1 MRILIFLLLSFSF
14 ASQQVFVACEGNF
27 YQSNGS
33 VWTISENNAY
43 EYEGNPLGA
52 VVQSL
57 YVDEDKLY
65 VVVNGSGNI
74 QAFDIDDNGLTA
86 AEYIDTEFSGPREI
100 IVIDNYLYFTN
111 WYTADLKKIN
121 LETMEIEAE
130 IDMPGLPEDIIMH
143 NGLIYISITMDF
155 DWTDGDKVVTVNP
168 EEDAIVNTYV
178 VGEGPGDMVVHND
191 EIYIAR
197 TFYDNSWNAF
207 YGTSKITESEEVI
220 ITNYGMGLACGGSVH
235 SFQGSVYRVFD
246 GGIAKLD
253 ENLQILPETR
263 IGSYNPSEIYSVEVI
278 NEHIYFGLS
287 DFVYPDQVA
296 VVNSSNEEVA
306 LYDVGVAP
314 GDFAIWN
321 SCEPTGDLN
330 FDNILNVVDVVL
342 IVEHILND
350 FNYNCA
356 ADVSNDSDINVL
368 DVVEMVQ
375 QILE

>member
-57 YVDEDKLY
+57 YIDENKLY

-74 QAFDIDDNGLTA
+74 QVFDIDDNGLTP

-121 LETMEIEAE
+121 LDTMEIEAE
-130 IDMPGLPEDIIMH
+130 IDMPGLPEEIIMH
-143 NGLIYISITMDF
+143 NGLLYISITMDF
-155 DWTDGDKVVTVNP
+155 DWTDGDKVVAVDP

-207 YGTSKITESEEVI
+207 YGTSKITESEEII
-220 ITNYGMGLACGGSVH
+220 ITNYGVGLACGGSVH

-263 IGSYNPSEIYSVEVI
+263 IGSYNPLEIYSVEVI

-287 DFVYPDQVA
+287 DFVFPDQVA
-296 VVNSSNEEVA
+296 VVNSGNEEVA
-306 LYDVGVAP
+306 LYDVGIAP

-321 SCEPTGDLN
+321 FCEPTGDLN

-342 IVEHILND
+342 IIEHILND

-356 ADVSNDSDINVL
+356 ADASNDSEINVL

>member
-1 MRILIFLLLSFSF
+1 MKILIFSLLSFSF
-14 ASQQVFVACEGNF
+14 AAQQIFVACEGNF

-33 VWTISENNAY
+33 LSIISENQVS
-43 EYEGNPLGA
+43 EYEGNPLGE

-57 YVDEDKLY
+57 YVNEDKLY

-74 QAFDIDDNGLTA
+74 QVFDINDEGLIPSA
-86 AEYIDTEFSGPREI
+86 YIDTEFSGPREI
-100 IVIDNYLYFTN
+100 MIVENSLYFTN

-121 LETMEIEAE
+121 LDTMEIEAE
-130 IDMPGLPEDIIMH
+130 IDMPGLPEKIIMH
-143 NGLIYISITMDF
+143 NGLLYVSITMDF
-155 DWTDGDKVVTVNP
+155 DWTDGDKVVAVNP
-168 EEDAIVNTYV
+168 EEDIIVNTFS
-178 VGEGPGDMVVHND
+178 VGEGPGDMVIHDN

-197 TFYDNSWNAF
+197 TFYDDSWNAF

-220 ITNYGMGLACGGSVH
+220 IANYGAGLACGGSVH
-235 SFQGSVYRVFD
+235 SFKGSVYRVFD

-253 ENLQILPETR
+253 EQLQILPETR
-263 IGSYNPSEIYSVEVI
+263 MGSYSPSEIYSVEVI

-296 VVNSSNEEVA
+296 VVDRDNNEVA

-321 SCEPTGDLN
+321 ACQATGDLN
-330 FDNILNVVDVVL
+330 FDGILNVVDVVL
-342 IVEHILND
+342 VVEHVLNN

-356 ADVSNDSDINVL
+356 ADISNDSEINVI
-368 DVVEMVQ
+368 DIVEMVQ